1 MEMARLKRLM
11 ELADTYYM
19 ATACAIVGIPLAG
32 LVVMEIIGWIWL
44 YGINQKLAILES
56 MF

>member
-1 MEMARLKRLM
+1 MARLKRLM

-44 YGINQKLAILES
+44 YGINQKLAVLES

>member
-1 MEMARLKRLM
+1 MVRLKRMM

-32 LVVMEIIGWIWL
+32 LAVMEIIGWIWL